1 MGGGCAGC
9 VNIALSLDSYNPSQ
23 SAARLPTFDALR
35 ANIDQVSV
43 ILFSSGTTGPS
54 KGVMLSDRFLQY
66 QLRMMM

>member
-9 VNIALSLDSYNPSQ
+9 LNIVSPLDSNSSH

-35 ANIDQVSV
+35 QDMDQVSV

-66 QLRMMM
+66 QLRMMT